1 MTAIGI
7 LGCGSIGREIAL
19 AVQQGKAG
27 DAKIVGLFD
36 QVQGSA
42 SLLAKDLGIS
52 VSCDGVCLTLIR
64 IKQKSFLF
72 YLSKETLKRSNFKY
86 VKIGKHINIEKSLLN
101 GQKISGH
108 YVQGHV
114 DSTAKIKK
122 ITIVDKTWI
131 KKLELE
137 NKRLNKYL
145 IEKAS
150 ISINGVSL
158 TISKII
164 KGFFEINVIPH
175 TLKLTNLKNL
185 KNKDIV
191 NVELDI
197 FGKYIMKLSN

>member
-1 MTAIGI
+1 MFNGIIYNKGIIKSFRRNPKYVSGSLVIEVASNIKFKKSDIG
-7 LGCGSIGREIAL
+7 E
-19 AVQQGKAG
+19 
-27 DAKIVGLFD
+27 
-36 QVQGSA
+36 
-42 SLLAKDLGIS
+42 S
-52 VSCDGVCLTLIR
+52 VCCDGVCLTLIR
-64 IKQKSFLF
+64 IKKGSFLF

-86 VKIGKHINIEKSLLN
+86 LKVGKQINIEKSLLN

-131 KKLELE
+131 IKLKLE
-137 NKRLNKYL
+137 NKKLNKYL

-158 TISKII
+158 TISKIL

-197 FGKYIMKLSN
+197 FGKYIMKFSS

>member
-1 MTAIGI
+1 MFNGIIYNKGIIKNIRRNPKYVSGSLVIEITSNIKFKKSDIG
-7 LGCGSIGREIAL
+7 E
-19 AVQQGKAG
+19 
-27 DAKIVGLFD
+27 
-36 QVQGSA
+36 
-42 SLLAKDLGIS
+42 S
-52 VSCDGVCLTLIR
+52 VCCDGVCLTLIR

-86 VKIGKHINIEKSLLN
+86 AKIGKHINIEKSLLN

-114 DSTAKIKK
+114 DSTAKIKN

-131 KKLELE
+131 IKLELE
-137 NKRLNKYL
+137 NKKLNKYL

-197 FGKYIMKLSN
+197 FGKYIMKLSS

>member
-1 MTAIGI
+1 MFNGVIYNKGIVKSIRRSPRYISGSLVIEIESDIKFKKSDIG
-7 LGCGSIGREIAL
+7 E
-19 AVQQGKAG
+19 
-27 DAKIVGLFD
+27 
-36 QVQGSA
+36 
-42 SLLAKDLGIS
+42 S
-52 VSCDGVCLTLIR
+52 VCCDGVCLTLIR
-64 IKQKSFLF
+64 IKKKSFLF

-86 VKIGKHINIEKSLLN
+86 AKIGKHINIEKSLLN

-114 DSTAKIKK
+114 DSTAKIKN

-131 KKLELE
+131 IKLELE

-191 NVELDI
+191 NIELDI